1 MKERLIMF
9 TDSHAHLDDERF
21 DEDRQAVIDSLAANG
36 VDTVINIG
44 ATMDSSKR
52 SIEFA
57 EKYPFIYAAA
67 GVHPSECSEMTE
79 DDISELTKMLSHKK
93 CVALGEIG
101 LDFHYDFTPKDIQ
114 RKWFARQLE
123 LAKVLD
129 KPVIIHDREA
139 HAECFDGVKKYG
151 NKGVFHCYSGS
162 AEMAK
167 ELVKLGFYVSFTGA
181 VTFKNASKLLLAVE
195 AVPLDR
201 IMIETDC
208 PYMAPV
214 PFRGVRNEPKYVRYV
229 AEKIAEIKGETV
241 ESIARITAEN
251 TRKLFNF

>member
-21 DEDRQAVIDSLAANG
+21 DEDRQTVIDSLATNG
-36 VDTVINIG
+36 IDTVINIG
-44 ATMDSSKR
+44 STMESSKR

-114 RKWFARQLE
+114 RKWFSRQLE
-123 LAKVLD
+123 LAKELD
-129 KPVIIHDREA
+129 KPVIIHE
-139 HAECFDGVKKYG
+139 KYG

-241 ESIARITAEN
+241 ERIAEITAEN
-251 TRKLFNF
+251 TRNLFKF

>member
-1 MKERLIMF
+1 MIFE
-9 TDSHAHLDDERF
+9 SHAHYDDDAF
-21 DEDRQAVIDSLAANG
+21 DGDRESLIESLQKNG
-36 VDTVINIG
+36 IEYVINVG
-44 ATMDSSKR
+44 ASMESTER
-52 SIEFA
+52 TYELTQ
-57 EKYPFIYAAA
+57 KYPFIYAAA
-67 GVHPSECSEMTE
+67 GVHPSECSDMCEA
-79 DDISELTKMLSHKK
+79 DIVELTKMLAHEK

-101 LDFHYDFTPKDIQ
+101 LDFHYDFTPKEIQ
-114 RKWFARQLE
+114 RKWFYRQLE
-123 LAKVLD
+123 LAKELD

-139 HAECFDGVKKYG
+139 HAECFDGVKAYG

-214 PFRGVRNEPKYVRYV
+214 PFRGHRNEPKYVRYV

-241 ESIARITAEN
+241 EKIAEITAEN
-251 TRKLFNF
+251 TRRLFNF

>member
-1 MKERLIMF
+1 MF
-9 TDSHAHLDDERF
+9 TDSHAHLNDERF
-21 DEDRQAVIDSLAANG
+21 NEDMEEVIGSLNENG
-36 VDTVINIG
+36 ISTVINIG
-44 ATMDSSKR
+44 ADIPSSR
-52 SIEFA
+52 ISIELA

-67 GVHPSECSEMTE
+67 GVHPSECSDMCEA
-79 DDISELTKMLSHKK
+79 DIVELTKMLAHEK

-101 LDFHYDFTPKDIQ
+101 LDFHYDFTPKEIQ
-114 RKWFARQLE
+114 RKWFYRQLE
-123 LAKVLD
+123 LAKELD

-139 HAECFDGVKKYG
+139 HAECFDGVKAYG

-214 PFRGVRNEPKYVRYV
+214 PFRGHRNEPKYVRYV

-241 ESIARITAEN
+241 EKIAEITAEN
-251 TRKLFNF
+251 TRRLFNF

>member
-1 MKERLIMF
+1 ML

-21 DEDRQAVIDSLAANG
+21 NEDREAVISSLIENG
-36 VDTVINIG
+36 ITTVINIG
-44 ATMDSSKR
+44 ADIQSSR
-52 SIEFA
+52 NSIELS
-57 EKYPFIYAAA
+57 EKYSFIYAAA
-67 GVHPSECSEMTE
+67 GVHPSECSNMSE
-79 DDISELTKMLSHKK
+79 DDILELSKMLSHKK

-114 RKWFARQLE
+114 RKWFSRQLE
-123 LAKVLD
+123 LAKELN

-139 HAECFDGVKKYG
+139 HAECFEGVKTYG

-167 ELVKLGFYVSFTGA
+167 ELVKLGFYISFTGA

-201 IMIETDC
+201 ILIETDC

-214 PFRGVRNEPKYVRYV
+214 PFRGHRNEPKYVRYV
-229 AEKIAEIKGETV
+229 AEKIAEIKGETFDR
-241 ESIARITAEN
+241 IAKITAEN
-251 TRKLFNF
+251 TKALFNF

>member
-1 MKERLIMF
+1 MF
-9 TDSHAHLDDERF
+9 IDSHAHLDDTRF
-21 DEDRQAVIDSLAANG
+21 DEDRQSVIESLHENG
-36 VDTVINIG
+36 IDTVINIG
-44 ATMDSSKR
+44 ADIESSKR

-57 EKYPFIYAAA
+57 EKYSFIYAAA
-67 GVHPSECSEMTE
+67 GVHPSECSNMTE
-79 DDISELTKMLSHKK
+79 DDILTLVKLLSHKK

-114 RKWFARQLE
+114 RTWFARQLQ
-123 LAKVLD
+123 LAKELD

-139 HAECFDGVKKYG
+139 HSECFDGVKKYG

-181 VTFKNASKLLLAVE
+181 ITFKNASKLLLAVE
-195 AVPLDR
+195 AVPIDR

-241 ESIARITAEN
+241 EKIAEITAEN
-251 TRKLFNF
+251 TRKLFKF

>member
-1 MKERLIMF
+1 MF

-21 DEDRQAVIDSLAANG
+21 DEDRDSVIESLIGNG

-44 ATMDSSKR
+44 ADMASSHR
-52 SIEFA
+52 SIAFA
-57 EKYPFIYAAA
+57 EKYPFIYAAV

-79 DDISELTKMLSHKK
+79 DDITELEKLLSHKK

-114 RKWFARQLE
+114 RKWYDRQLS
-123 LAKVLD
+123 LAKDLD

-139 HAECFDGVKKYG
+139 HAECFDGVKKHG

-167 ELVKLGFYVSFTGA
+167 ELVKLGFYISFTGA

-241 ESIARITAEN
+241 EKIAEITAEN
-251 TRKLFNF
+251 TRKAFNF